1 MHRDLRAEALQRRD
15 QIFCS
20 TGGIDGHQKSF
31 LPTPAGTARIQHA
44 YLNPADEQKRRR
56 LQHGKSAE
64 PGMAHHKP
72 PFHNQAALRGQGC
85 AVLKQ
90 RKAVILLQKF
100 THAVPNPIAQGERW
114 RLATVAH
121 RRRPVAAR
129 MSARPKAALAQVC
142 RTGSPPRAERVRQ
155 QKEAER
161 KIRGA
166 QSRQQGIPHAHVGY
180 WLEGIF
186 PCIGC

>member
-1 MHRDLRAEALQRRD
+1 MGKRTAHTQKTVRRGALVKKIMKTPTPASTHTWANAGRYARHPSLGGICTLQRRD

-44 YLNPADEQKRRR
+44 YLNPAYEQKRRR

-72 PFHNQAALRGQGC
+72 PFYNQAALRGQGC

-100 THAVPNPIAQGERW
+100 THMQ
-114 RLATVAH
+114 
-121 RRRPVAAR
+121 RPT
-129 MSARPKAALAQVC
+129 Q
-142 RTGSPPRAERVRQ
+142 
-155 QKEAER
+155 
-161 KIRGA
+161 
-166 QSRQQGIPHAHVGY
+166 
-180 WLEGIF
+180 
-186 PCIGC
+186 